1 MQDLAPCPWCKT
13 NRDLDV
19 VELHDQPGDLYVVAC
34 GGCGS
39 IGPRALDAAAALA
52 RWDSMREPQPVGA
65 H

>member
-19 VELHDQPGDLYVVAC
+19 VELHDQPSDEYVVAC
-34 GGCGS
+34 GRCGS
-39 IGPRALDAAAALA
+39 IGPRGLDTAEALA
-52 RWDSMREPQPVGA
+52 RCYSMREPQPVGA